1 MFTKSY
7 QNIDQIF
14 YKTKVNGSLILNTE
28 LKGLSNGGIGISCK
42 RVYVMR
48 PSVLSISQ
56 AFVTSEANIWL
67 ELFWDFK
74 QRLHLIIFLTKK
86 FRNGT
91 LTVSHQ
97 ISEYHVS
104 PSSFSS

>member
-28 LKGLSNGGIGISCK
+28 LKGLSNIGISCK

-56 AFVTSEANIWL
+56 AFTTSEAN
-67 ELFWDFK
+67 FDF
-74 QRLHLIIFLTKK
+74 
-86 FRNGT
+86 
-91 LTVSHQ
+91 
-97 ISEYHVS
+97 
-104 PSSFSS
+104 